1 MAELSII
8 IVNWNSLEFAKNCIA
23 SIETTTQ
30 DVDYEIIVVDNASP
44 EGGCSEIRTRFPG
57 VRVIALEQNIGF
69 GAANN
74 LGAEQASGRDLLFLN
89 PDTLVLGDALGRMMA
104 VLDAEEEVGAV
115 GCRLLNGD
123 RTLQMSCVQPFPT
136 VLNQLLA
143 FDWLKRSWPG
153 LPLFGM
159 KALYADGGRGLH
171 EVDVV
176 SGACMMVKKQ
186 VFEQVGG
193 FHRKYFMY
201 AEEVDLCY
209 CIRKTGRKVQYVG
222 DAQVVHFGG
231 QSTKKKEDGFSDTLM
246 RDSVFK
252 FLRRS
257 RGTPYAMLY
266 RIMLFL
272 SAMVRMA
279 VLFIIFPFSAIP
291 NRFVRR
297 DAVKRAFKKWRN
309 IARWSLALAGWAPG
323 PAKMLPVSDFAV
335 SARVFDSDPGSRE
348 NA

>member
-1 MAELSII
+1 MADLSII

-23 SIETTTQ
+23 SIEATAQ
-30 DVDYEIIVVDNASP
+30 NVNYEIIVVDNNSP
-44 EGGCSEIRTRFPG
+44 EGGCHELATQFP
-57 VRVIALEQNIGF
+57 RVKLIALEQNVGF

-74 LGAEQASGRDLLFLN
+74 IGAGQASGRDLLFLN
-89 PDTLVLGDALGRMMA
+89 PDTLVMGDALSRMMA
-104 VLDAEEEVGAV
+104 VLDAEEEGGAV

-123 RTLQMSCVQPFPT
+123 RTLQMTSVQSFPT
-136 VLNQLLA
+136 ILNQLLA
-143 FDWLKRSWPG
+143 FNWLKRRWPG
-153 LPLFGM
+153 LPLFGIR
-159 KALYADGGRGLH
+159 ALYLNEGRGLH
-171 EVDVV
+171 QVDVV
-176 SGACMMVKKQ
+176 SGACIMLKKK

-193 FHRKYFMY
+193 FHRQYFMY

-209 CIRKTGRKVQYVG
+209 SVRNAGRKVQYVG

-231 QSTKKKEDGFSDTLM
+231 QSTKKAEDGFSDIAM

-257 RGTPYAMLY
+257 RGKPYALLY
-266 RIMLFL
+266 RSALFL
-272 SAMVRMA
+272 SAMVRMV
-279 VLFIIFPFSAIP
+279 VLVVVFPFSAIP

-309 IARWSLALAGWAPG
+309 IARWSLAPASWTTV
-323 PAKMLPVSDFAV
+323 PAKTGFGSDHAV
-335 SARVFDSDPGSRE
+335 SARVFERGPESRE